1 MGEGVKELMYQLKTY
16 SALIQMKDFE
26 IENYK
31 KRLRKIEGKN
41 LSRIELKIL
50 LFTKMLW
57 INKEFRESML

>member
-1 MGEGVKELMYQLKTY
+1 MFLFLQEIELVMAEGTKELIYQLKTY

-41 LSRIELKIL
+41 LS
-50 LFTKMLW
+50 
-57 INKEFRESML
+57 